1 MKISERLEPKIL
13 LVEGAAAKGFTTEV
27 DVRLLF
33 QFATGRAPV
42 LFIYEAGSIFVLYI
56 QGSPPHLFYRGSF
69 EAIKFGFSFGQ

>member
-42 LFIYEAGSIFVLYI
+42 LFIYEAGSSNTKRASGTNVLLARAPI
-56 QGSPPHLFYRGSF
+56 PF
-69 EAIKFGFSFGQ
+69 